1 MLLVLVERSQKAHNS
16 PGLTCKKLK
25 KEVHQARLLNYQHY
39 TQQERCGHHGE
50 SSWEPISEMFALDT
64 QQVTVICVQVQKIFS
79 FFHTVG
85 FADLNSSDF
94 FLKPDIK
101 CWQICKQ
108 SFEEE
113 QSTRKMASS
122 AISFGSEQ
130 PLKICKQLS
139 SDSWSTSG

>member
-1 MLLVLVERSQKAHNS
+1 
-16 PGLTCKKLK
+16 
-25 KEVHQARLLNYQHY
+25 
-39 TQQERCGHHGE
+39 
-50 SSWEPISEMFALDT
+50 MFVLDT

-85 FADLNSSDF
+85 LADLNSSDF
-94 FLKPDIK
+94 FYQAR
-101 CWQICKQ
+101 WQICKQ

-113 QSTRKMASS
+113 QSTQKMASS

-139 SDSWSTSG
+139 SDPRSTSG